1 MAKRY
6 GLAIRAVD
14 AGDVD
19 GVAQLL
25 RAAGVD
31 IPRDKLAL
39 RLEAVRT
46 QPGVVLIA
54 EEWGPPTGLIALT
67 WSARLVSDL
76 KAAEVTSL
84 LVDPERRR
92 SGVARLLLKAASQA
106 ARVAACGELV
116 LNFETRTMTSPP
128 SPWPPGSPPLDIV
141 SPARCASRAEARQ
154 LRKLPQLRFADIHGG
169 DGAPCDDHLRS
180 PAP

>member
-1 MAKRY
+1 MANRY

-31 IPRDKLAL
+31 IPRDKLAT

-46 QPGVVLIA
+46 QPGAVLMA

-67 WSARLVSDL
+67 WSARLGSDL

-92 SGVARLLLKAASQA
+92 GGVARLLLKAASQA
-106 ARVAACGELV
+106 ARVAGCGELV
-116 LNFETRTMTSPP
+116 LNFGNADDDLAAFALATGFAPTGHRLTRP
-128 SPWPPGSPPLDIV
+128 
-141 SPARCASRAEARQ
+141 
-154 LRKLPQLRFADIHGG
+154 LRKQG
-169 DGAPCDDHLRS
+169 
-180 PAP
+180 